1 MITSGLMITPG
12 IGLLFWMTLTFAVLM
27 FLLAKF
33 AWKPILSALN
43 ERETSIVDALNQA
56 KLAREEVQNLK
67 AENERIIQEA
77 RIEKDNILKEA
88 RDIRDR
94 IINEAKDAAKIE
106 GDKMLE
112 AARHTIAMERNAA
125 VDEMKNQISMLSLS
139 IAETIL
145 KQKLDNKEA
154 QNTLVANFL
163 ENKNLN

>member
-33 AWKPILSALN
+33 AWRPILNALN

-67 AENERIIQEA
+67 IENERIIQEA

-88 RDIRDR
+88 REIRDR
-94 IINEAKDAAKIE
+94 IINDAKDVAKEE

-112 AARHTIAMERNAA
+112 IARQAIEMEKTA
-125 VDEMKNQISMLSLS
+125 VVQEMKNQISTLSLE
-139 IAETIL
+139 IAEVIL

-154 QNTLVANFL
+154 QNNLIANFL

>member
-1 MITSGLMITPG
+1 MITPG
-12 IGLLFWMTLTFAVLM
+12 LGLVFWMTLTFATLM

-33 AWKPILSALN
+33 AWRPILNALN

-77 RIEKDNILKEA
+77 KIEKDNILREA
-88 RDIRDR
+88 REIRDK

-112 AARHTIAMERNAA
+112 AAKQAIAMEKSAA
-125 VDEMKNQISMLSLS
+125 VDEMKRQISTLSLD
-139 IAETIL
+139 IAEVIL
-145 KQKLDNKEA
+145 KQKLDNKDA
-154 QNTLVANFL
+154 QNNLVTNFL

>member
-1 MITSGLMITPG
+1 MITPG
-12 IGLLFWMTLTFAVLM
+12 LGLLFWMTLTFATLM

-33 AWKPILSALN
+33 AWKPILNALN

-77 RIEKDNILKEA
+77 RIEKDNILREA
-88 RDIRDR
+88 REVKDR
-94 IINEAKDAAKIE
+94 IINEAKDIAKAE

-112 AARHTIAMERNAA
+112 TARHSIAMEKAAA
-125 VDEMKNQISMLSLS
+125 VEEMKNQISILSLD
-139 IAETIL
+139 IAELIL
-145 KQKLDNKEA
+145 KQKLDNKDA
-154 QNTLVANFL
+154 QNSLVANFL

>member
-1 MITSGLMITPG
+1 MITPG
-12 IGLLFWMTLTFAVLM
+12 LGLVFWMTITFAILM

-33 AWKPILSALN
+33 AWKPILNALN

-77 RIEKDNILKEA
+77 RIEKDHILKEA
-88 RDIRDR
+88 REIRDR
-94 IINEAKDAAKIE
+94 IVNEAKDTAKVE
-106 GDKMLE
+106 GEKMIE
-112 AARHTIAMERNAA
+112 AARHAIAMEKAAA
-125 VDEMKNQISMLSLS
+125 VDEMKQQISTLSLD
-139 IAETIL
+139 IAEAIL

-154 QNTLVANFL
+154 QNNLVANFL